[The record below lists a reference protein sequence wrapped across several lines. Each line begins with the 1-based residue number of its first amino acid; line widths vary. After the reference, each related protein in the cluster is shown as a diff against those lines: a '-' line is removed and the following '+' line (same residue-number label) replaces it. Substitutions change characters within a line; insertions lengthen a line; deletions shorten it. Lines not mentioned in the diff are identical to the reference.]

1 MTTAGLVATPSISV
15 FIPCVPEHIPR
26 LRVALSVLSRST
38 RKPDQLVVYLSDSD
52 SLSDAELRKVNQLV
66 AQSDG
71 ELHTYPTR
79 LSPGAARIPSKE
91 ICTSEVIAYQDADDF
106 THDRRLEILGE
117 TFRDESAMHVFHDMK
132 RVRRLTFEWVAKKKA
147 RAALAPFETVNG
159 SFLFDRYFPTK
170 ELKRP
175 DGVWVFGEDI
185 EIGFGLGVFAIRRE
199 VLNRVQW
206 KAQED
211 LRLIPEDFSDAPF
224 RPWWQGE
231 GRTPHGFEDSE
242 FCFESLFQFN
252 QMRFITAPLYF
263 YCNDLRWRDEQI
275 YRARSNFGRI
285 LGRK

>member
-1 MTTAGLVATPSISV
+1 
-15 FIPCVPEHIPR
+15 VPEHISR
-26 LRVALSVLSRST
+26 LKVVLSVLAQST
-38 RKPDQLVVYLSDSD
+38 RKPDQLVVYLSET
-52 SLSDAELRKVNQLV
+52 DAIDETDLRRTRDLV
-66 AQSDG
+66 KRAGG
-71 ELHTYPTR
+71 ELHTHPTR

-106 THDRRLEILGE
+106 THDRRLEILGD
-117 TFRDESAMHVFHDMK
+117 TFRDESAMHVFHNMT
-132 RVRRLTFEWVAKKKA
+132 RVRRLTFEWVAKRKA
-147 RAALAPFETVNG
+147 RTTLAPFETIDG

-175 DGVWVFGEDI
+175 EGIWVFGEDI

-199 VLNRVQW
+199 VLDRVQW
-206 KAQED
+206 RAQED
-211 LRLIPEDFSDAPF
+211 LRLIPEDFSNAPF
-224 RPWWQGE
+224 QPWWQGE

-242 FCFESLFQFN
+242 FCFESLFAFN

-285 LGRK
+285 LGRN